1 MKSIGLSFFIL
12 IFFLLTSCSDSDLV
26 NPYEFSNGWKNG
38 EVVQFDFKG
47 TETKKN
53 QNLFLILRHNKNYS
67 FSNIFLITEMKFEND
82 SIKRDTLEYR
92 LSEKNGKWLGK
103 KRLSIVEHTL
113 PFKKNL
119 EILKD
124 STYSITIT
132 NSMRLINQVS
142 PIQNLENILDLGLLI
157 ESVE

>member
-103 KRLSIVEHTL
+103 TRLSIVEHTL